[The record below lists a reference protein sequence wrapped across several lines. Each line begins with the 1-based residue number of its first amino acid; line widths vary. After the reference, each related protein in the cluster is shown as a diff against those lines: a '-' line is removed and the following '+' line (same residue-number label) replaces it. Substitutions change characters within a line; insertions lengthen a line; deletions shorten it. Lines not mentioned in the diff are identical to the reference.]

1 MRWCVGTGPL
11 HSSPNRIGHTY
22 FHFFLSRHIRKA
34 TPTPAKKMKLLLA
47 FAALM
52 AGVSAKPGTIRKI
65 DSAQGAFAIGF
76 DYDFGSC
83 FALLLPF
90 N

>member
-1 MRWCVGTGPL
+1 
-11 HSSPNRIGHTY
+11 
-22 FHFFLSRHIRKA
+22 
-34 TPTPAKKMKLLLA
+34 MKLLLA

-65 DSAQGAFAIGF
+65 DSAQGAFAIDF
-76 DYDFGSC
+76 DYELVTAC
-83 FALLLPF
+83 LLLPF